1 MPRQI
6 VQAGIVPAP
15 HASWFLVGAWLG
27 CCSWQQWLGTGVVQ
41 HCWDVQGARG
51 CQGDDEGRVGGSR
64 NEVKKEIESMEWEGE
79 EDLERKEEWLKGAK
93 M

>member
-1 MPRQI
+1 M
-6 VQAGIVPAP
+6 PAP
-15 HASWFLVGAWLG
+15 HASWFLVGALLG

-41 HCWDVQGARG
+41 HCWDVHGARG
-51 CQGDDEGRVGGSR
+51 CQGDDEGRVWSR

>member
-1 MPRQI
+1 M
-6 VQAGIVPAP
+6 
-15 HASWFLVGAWLG
+15 
-27 CCSWQQWLGTGVVQ
+27 
-41 HCWDVQGARG
+41 
-51 CQGDDEGRVGGSR
+51 GGSR